1 MNLPFKKKLKS
12 LFQITPCVK
21 ITQKVSYFY
30 LKNLNP
36 NFPTLLKIRSRCLAS
51 RGQKA
56 VFEISEMRLLGRFS
70 TTVRKDFVTQRS
82 EFLSLRFVRITFVPQ
97 AEEDDG
103 WLHSLVLLSCIHLA
117 HHKKN

>member
-1 MNLPFKKKLKS
+1 MLG
-12 LFQITPCVK
+12 
-21 ITQKVSYFY
+21 
-30 LKNLNP
+30 
-36 NFPTLLKIRSRCLAS
+36 S

-56 VFEISEMRLLGRFS
+56 VFEISEMRLLGPFS

-117 HHKKN
+117 HHKKKFFSCILDVSNAVSRPRHFQLNVINEQFL